1 MPNCRSFQLHIL
13 YISAILA
20 LTLSIAGM
28 ATHLSPEDQSLMLE
42 LFQAFS
48 RLDGRGIGECTLK
61 FNKDKQVRNLT
72 SPTFCQYVHWNVE
85 IRMV

>member
-1 MPNCRSFQLHIL
+1 
-13 YISAILA
+13 
-20 LTLSIAGM
+20 M

-72 SPTFCQYVHWNVE
+72 SPTFCQYGLFTG
-85 IRMV
+85 M